1 MAIRMSGLE
10 ERVQAELLDLGRQNL
25 LREART
31 VTSLPDGRCK
41 VNGRML
47 FNFAGNDYLN
57 LAHEVA
63 SCDERDRSAEERLPS
78 GSTASAVVAGRTP
91 EHELLEQELARFE
104 QTEAALLFPTGYAAN
119 LGVLTGLV
127 RSNDAVYCERYNHA
141 SIVDAA
147 RLCDGQL
154 LVYRN
159 DRLDQLKNSLQRR
172 RGQFDQVFLVTDGV
186 FSMDGVIA
194 PLNELCELAVQFD
207 CTVVVDEA
215 HGTGVL
221 GTGGRGACEYHD
233 VKDDVLVRIGTM
245 SKAMGGL
252 GGFAAS
258 TSNVVRLLRNTAR
271 TQFFS
276 TALPPGLCRSMRR
289 SLQVIE
295 TQPERRALLRDL
307 SARIRS
313 RCLEF
318 GVPVM
323 NREPTPIV
331 PVSVSGEANVQ
342 RAAAELQDRGY
353 LVPAIR
359 WPTVKRRTERL
370 RLSISTAHPPDLID
384 EVARQIAD
392 VLAST

>member
-1 MAIRMSGLE
+1 L
-10 ERVQAELLDLGRQNL
+10 
-25 LREART
+25 
-31 VTSLPDGRCK
+31 
-41 VNGRML
+41 L
-47 FNFAGNDYLN
+47 FNFASNDYLN
-57 LAHEVA
+57 LAHDVT
-63 SCDERDRSAEERLPS
+63 SCDEREGSVVQQLPS

-91 EHELLEQELARFE
+91 EHESLEQMLARFE
-104 QTEAALLFPTGYAAN
+104 QTEAALLFPSGYAAN

-127 RSNDAVYCERYNHA
+127 RSKDAVFCERYNHA

-159 DRLDQLKNSLQRR
+159 DRLEQLKHSLLRR

-186 FSMDGVIA
+186 FSMDGVVA
-194 PLNELCELAVQFD
+194 PLNELCTLAGQFD

-221 GTGGRGACEYHD
+221 GAGGRGACEYHD
-233 VKDDVLVRIGTM
+233 VKDRVLVRIGTM

-313 RCLEF
+313 RCHAF

-323 NREPTPIV
+323 NEEPTPIV
-331 PVSVSGEANVQ
+331 PISVPGEANVQ

-359 WPTVKRRTERL
+359 WPTVNRGTERL
-370 RLSISTAHPPDLID
+370 RLSISTAHSPNLID
-384 EVARQIAD
+384 DVARQIAD
-392 VLAST
+392 VLVST